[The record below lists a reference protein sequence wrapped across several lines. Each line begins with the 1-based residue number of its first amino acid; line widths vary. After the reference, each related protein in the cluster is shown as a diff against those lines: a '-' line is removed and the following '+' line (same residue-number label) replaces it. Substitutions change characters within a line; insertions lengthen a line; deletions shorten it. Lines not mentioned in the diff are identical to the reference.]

1 MCERGILPVSPSS
14 NSTVMRSPSSS
25 RPSKPV
31 GGGQGQGRP
40 VAWAPWQTR
49 GRGSRH
55 QPASSPRPRT
65 HEGRWAVEQDVGFAP
80 GRPRTVGSPGPG
92 RHVHPSRA
100 LPRVT
105 TTSVG
110 PHSRGSRPQD
120 GGCNNA
126 GLSEDDTRVD
136 ERDPSG
142 LGPLCHREG
151 SQLSKGSP
159 GVPSPERRT
168 PLQVCGQTGQTG
180 GHTAVASFMPGHWA
194 QQRRVVGTTPTRATV
209 KSKPW
214 MVTPSPTPRCRT
226 RSPGPEGWRHRQ
238 AGGRGAASAGSW
250 HPPLSGPAHTQLPV
264 PLLSIASDERT
275 ASSRREQKDREVQ
288 TGARRKRGGG
298 LQKETELKKPK
309 METVCPQG
317 KEESTEQK
325 EITEKRKN
333 QRIRKNF

>member
-31 GGGQGQGRP
+31 GGGRGQGRP

-159 GVPSPERRT
+159 AGVRADWADWGSHGSGELYART
-168 PLQVCGQTGQTG
+168 LGTAEEGG
-180 GHTAVASFMPGHWA
+180 GH
-194 QQRRVVGTTPTRATV
+194 
-209 KSKPW
+209 
-214 MVTPSPTPRCRT
+214 
-226 RSPGPEGWRHRQ
+226 
-238 AGGRGAASAGSW
+238 
-250 HPPLSGPAHTQLPV
+250 HTNQGD
-264 PLLSIASDERT
+264 S
-275 ASSRREQKDREVQ
+275 EVQ
-288 TGARRKRGGG
+288 TLDGD
-298 LQKETELKKPK
+298 
-309 METVCPQG
+309 PQPH
-317 KEESTEQK
+317 S
-325 EITEKRKN
+325 
-333 QRIRKNF
+333 